1 MRATAVRRLK
11 VSNVWNL
18 LSGAPLDYGIAL
30 EKGGVVRRFPIASD
44 PDVCAALVD
53 FVKKSPLI
61 MQTKGAYMFISSW
74 MDVMKPMS
82 KSTQQRNFKAIFEKA
97 GVRGRQAHIH
107 AFRSTVIHRLWEAGN
122 SVEKIAK
129 WIGHSHSK
137 TTFQHYLN
145 PTTQNLADNML
156 VPWLRRDNEVPLSTI
171 RGLTDK
177 SVEDKLT
184 SSMTSSDD
192 PLRQF
197 LDTNYIPLL
206 EQLQVVQAQLSIAK
220 DYLKSRV
227 ERDDEES
234 AQTCLAAMDRRAG
247 ELREKA
253 GAATMTLEEI
263 MEEEDDENEELD
275 V

>member
-1 MRATAVRRLK
+1 
-11 VSNVWNL
+11 
-18 LSGAPLDYGIAL
+18 
-30 EKGGVVRRFPIASD
+30 
-44 PDVCAALVD
+44 
-53 FVKKSPLI
+53 

-74 MDVMKPMS
+74 MDVIQPMS
-82 KSTQQRNFKAIFEKA
+82 KSIQQRNFKAIFEKA

-107 AFRSTVIHRLWEAGN
+107 AFRSTVIHRLWEAGY
-122 SVEKIAK
+122 SVDKIAK
-129 WIGHSHSK
+129 WIGHSHSN

-156 VPWLRRDNEVPLSTI
+156 VPWLRRDNEISLSTI

-177 SVEDKLT
+177 SLEDKLA

-206 EQLQVVQAQLSIAK
+206 EQFQVVQAQLSIAK
-220 DYLKSRV
+220 DYSKPGA
-227 ERDDEES
+227 ERDHEES
-234 AQTCLAAMDRRAG
+234 VQTCLAAMDRRVD

-263 MEEEDDENEELD
+263 IEEDDDENEGLD
-275 V
+275 HLSLCNFVECRQNFCFFAPSA

>member
-1 MRATAVRRLK
+1 
-11 VSNVWNL
+11 
-18 LSGAPLDYGIAL
+18 
-30 EKGGVVRRFPIASD
+30 
-44 PDVCAALVD
+44 
-53 FVKKSPLI
+53 
-61 MQTKGAYMFISSW
+61 
-74 MDVMKPMS
+74 MD
-82 KSTQQRNFKAIFEKA
+82 
-97 GVRGRQAHIH
+97 
-107 AFRSTVIHRLWEAGN
+107 
-122 SVEKIAK
+122 KIAK
-129 WIGHSHSK
+129 WIGHSYSK

-145 PTTQNLADNML
+145 PTTQDLADNML
-156 VPWLRRDNEVPLSTI
+156 VPWLRRDNEISLSTI

-177 SVEDKLT
+177 SGVTDKLA

-220 DYLKSRV
+220 DYLKSRA

-263 MEEEDDENEELD
+263 MEENEDDNEED
-275 V
+275 M